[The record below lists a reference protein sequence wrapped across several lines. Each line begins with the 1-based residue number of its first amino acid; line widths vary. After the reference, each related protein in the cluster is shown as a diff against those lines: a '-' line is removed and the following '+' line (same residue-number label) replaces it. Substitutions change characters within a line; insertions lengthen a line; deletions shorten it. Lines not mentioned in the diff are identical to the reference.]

1 MDKKVKNKK
10 MDNNMTNKKTDRVT
24 PLDSVERENVIWI
37 AIQNERSV
45 LKSSTL
51 KA

>member
-10 MDNNMTNKKTDRVT
+10 MDNNMTNKKTDLVT

-37 AIQNERSV
+37 AI
-45 LKSSTL
+45 
-51 KA
+51 